1 MKLAWV
7 SWTSLS
13 LRNLDMMKYLYCTA
27 LIIFL
32 FPYNAFSQE
41 TDSLKYYINRFT
53 DQTLTERERKEAG
66 LKIRDMQRERYFR
79 SKRETA
85 GDTLI
90 LGLEGQIRAGFQQ
103 IDAATEQL
111 MAIASNV
118 EINNAVRWK
127 ALRTLSEI
135 NTFMADSFLVANIDY
150 IHNLGEYTGGSSG
163 EIEFYYPCF
172 GLLRSKAALNY
183 SLIRPILCNLHTPK
197 SESELYLIN
206 IILSYA
212 IGSEKLLRYWE
223 DFMLSNPEYFAIYKN
238 LESLRN
244 IKK

>member
-1 MKLAWV
+1 
-7 SWTSLS
+7 
-13 LRNLDMMKYLYCTA
+13 MMRYLYCTA
-27 LIIFL
+27 LFIFL
-32 FPYNAFSQE
+32 FANSAFSQE
-41 TDSLKYYINRFT
+41 PDSMKYYLNRFK
-53 DQTLTERERKEAG
+53 DQTLSEQERKVAG
-66 LKIRDMQRERYFR
+66 NKIADLQKESYFR
-79 SKRETA
+79 LKRETA

-90 LGLEGQIRAGFQQ
+90 LGLEGQIAAGVRQ

-111 MAIASNV
+111 IAIVSNV
-118 EINNAVRWK
+118 EINNGVRWK
-127 ALRTLSEI
+127 ALRILSEI

-197 SESELYLIN
+197 SESELYFIN

-238 LESLRN
+238 LESLNER
-244 IKK
+244 ISEPD